1 MHTIPEMFWSV
12 SPRPRPARVT
22 SVSPTRIYIEFDG
35 RAIEFEREAYIN
47 DGRLTVPTVSDAIDA
62 PLLAVTQK
70 EAQAR
75 AARIADTERD
85 ALTARIRELKA
96 ARKRAKTE
104 IADSKK
110 RLKKLETAM
119 TSHAR

>member
-12 SPRPRPARVT
+12 APRPRPARVT
-22 SVSPTRIYIEFDG
+22 SVSPTRIYVEFDG
-35 RAIEFEREAYIN
+35 HALEFEREAFIN
-47 DGRLTVPTVSDAIDA
+47 DGRLTVPTVFDAIDA
-62 PLLAVTQK
+62 PLLAITQN

-85 ALTARIRELKA
+85 ALTARISELKA
-96 ARKRAKTE
+96 AKKRAKAE
-104 IADSKK
+104 LSDAKK

-119 TSHAR
+119 TSRAR